1 MFVRL
6 VLVLSWFGVFL
17 HCSLSKRFILS
28 EAAGQKQQRKLSISV
43 EMPVF
48 RIIYSRTAHY
58 LELISELENM
68 EITPQF
74 VNGESKF
81 SPLKALKF

>member
-1 MFVRL
+1 MFARL

-48 RIIYSRTAHY
+48 RIIYSGTAHY
-58 LELISELENM
+58 LELISKLE
-68 EITPQF
+68 IWKF
-74 VNGESKF
+74 VNGESKVY
-81 SPLKALKF
+81 PVRALKF